1 MNDTVPPTIDIS
13 LLDRVHAPQKI
24 TLKGPASVSVL
35 LPSEPQP
42 LRSRLAIVPHPTTAP
57 TPYPLSPMQS
67 GMLYQALLDD
77 PTAPADG
84 YDLEQ
89 MHMVLQ
95 ETLDAVKFCRA
106 FTLIVQRHPILCS
119 AFSWDSVAR
128 PTQRPYPVETIPLTV
143 EDWSAAPQAEHD
155 ERLHALLV
163 RDRARGFDLR
173 QAPLMRLL
181 VLKLGGHDEVLWTFH
196 HILLDGRSF
205 PILLT
210 EVFDAYEALRNGR
223 PVALGPRP
231 RPYGDYIRWVSNVDV
246 EKSRPFFRTLLRG
259 KTTPTPLPC
268 AESAAR
274 PLPEKGHGE
283 ASLTVDGAVLNR
295 ARQAAK
301 RSESSLGTVVQ
312 AALGIV
318 LARFTGDDDVVFGA
332 LRACRRS
339 ALAGGAQDMVGLF
352 INTLPVRA
360 RADDTRSIAELLAD
374 LRMQSLAM
382 REHEHTSLTEIQGES
397 EIPRGLPLFE
407 TLLMFESQELNGML
421 VAAGGARFRSRHFK
435 VHEQPAVPLAI
446 NVYAGEQME
455 IRALFDRRRFR
466 PSVIERLLASLEKA
480 IDELGGDLSRPLG
493 DIDVLPASERR
504 RIVYEWNETARA
516 FPENACIHTLFE
528 ERALEQ
534 PDAVALEVGD
544 ESLTFASLEE
554 RANRLANFLRERGA
568 RPGLYVGICL
578 DRGFDL
584 VTAMLAVAKS
594 GAAYLP
600 LDPTYPQDRLQFMV
614 EDARALLIITEH
626 KYQDLFVSHA
636 YVALDGED
644 RLAIAQSAPERP
656 ERLAAPS
663 DVCYTIFTS
672 GSTGRPKGVVLTH
685 RAVVNTF
692 DWVSRTFRVS
702 RGDRLLFVTSPCFDL
717 SVYDTFGALGA
728 GATVVIATQAMLK
741 DPATLVSE
749 IIRRRITIWDSAP
762 AALARLV
769 PLFPAPL
776 RSTTLRLTM
785 LSGDWIPLTLPA
797 AVRNA
802 FPDCEV
808 MSLGGAT
815 EAAIWSNWFPIG
827 AVDSRWTS
835 IPYGRPI
842 QNARYHVLDRRLQ
855 PVPVG
860 VSGDLYIGGDC
871 LAQGYLNRPE
881 LTSERFISDPLSS
894 SSERLYK
901 TGDLARYFESG
912 DLEFLGRAD
921 FQVKIRGFRVE
932 LGEVEAALLAQ
943 PGVREAA
950 CMAHPDP
957 SGQRSLVAYLVAEK
971 GTRLDEDALRA
982 ALGRSLPDFMLPS
995 HFIFLDGMPVSSNGK
1010 LDRKALPNP
1019 TMRSNR
1025 VAFVAPKTPQ
1035 EIAMVQ
1041 IFEQVLE
1048 KKPLG
1053 IADDFFANGG
1063 HSLLAVT
1070 LMSKIKSELG
1080 LDLRLSLLLEYPTV
1094 ERLLA
1099 AIAQPSTDPK
1109 SCLIELRPGDDK
1121 RCLFLIH
1128 DGDGE
1133 TLLYR
1138 TLAGLMPGS
1147 IPVYGVAPFGRG
1159 RLPMVHAS
1167 VEAMASHYVR
1177 EIRGRQPEGPYFLGG
1192 LCAGGV
1198 IAYEVA
1204 HQLERAGEET
1214 FVGLVEAAP
1223 PNAKKRALRIT
1234 RQRWQRVA
1242 ELVPTV
1248 GHNATAVLTK
1258 LRDKLVNL
1266 ASYEMLY
1273 QTKRLRGRLLFELL
1287 RLGRFSDG
1295 QPWPEWLPSLT
1306 VREIYLSAA
1315 RHYKPH
1321 PSERMH
1327 AVVFSATEHGGD
1339 EPPFRDLLVDPDL
1352 GWRALLG
1359 DRVTIVDA
1367 PGGHSNILQQPHVA
1381 VVAPYFCAAFS
1392 DQGLPHS
1399 AQSDEAPA

>member
-1 MNDTVPPTIDIS
+1 MNDTVPPTIDVS
-13 LLDRVHAPQKI
+13 LLDGIRVPQKI
-24 TLKGPASVSVL
+24 TLKGPASVPVL
-35 LPSEPQP
+35 LPSESQ
-42 LRSRLAIVPHPTTAP
+42 SSKSHLAIVPPPTSDSP
-57 TPYPLSPMQS
+57 PYPLSPMQS

-77 PTAPADG
+77 PAAPANG

-89 MHMVLQ
+89 MHMVLD
-95 ETLDAVKFCRA
+95 ETLDADKFRRA
-106 FTLIVQRHPILCS
+106 FTLIVERHPILSS
-119 AFSWDSVAR
+119 AFSWDDVAQ
-128 PTQRPYPVETIPLTV
+128 PTQRPFPVETIPLTV
-143 EDWSAAPQAEHD
+143 EDWSTATPAERH
-155 ERLHALLV
+155 ERFQALLV
-163 RDRARGFDLR
+163 RDRAHGFDLR
-173 QAPLMRLL
+173 QPPLMRL
-181 VLKLGGHDEVLWTFH
+181 VILKCGDHDEVLWSFH

-210 EVFDAYEALRNGR
+210 EVFHAYEALREGR
-223 PVALGPRP
+223 PVALGPAP
-231 RPYGDYIRWVSNVDV
+231 RPYGDYARWVSSIDV

-283 ASLTVDGAVLNR
+283 ASRTVDGAVLDR

-339 ALAGGAQDMVGLF
+339 ALAGDAQAMVGLF

-360 RADDTRSIAELLAD
+360 RTDDARSIAELLAD
-374 LRMQSLAM
+374 LRTQSLAM
-382 REHEHTSLTEIQGES
+382 REYEHTSLTEIQGQS

-407 TLLMFESQELNGML
+407 TLLMFENQELNEML
-421 VAAGGARFRSRHFK
+421 VAAGGPRFRSRHFK

-446 NVYAGEQME
+446 NVYAGETME
-455 IRALFDRRRFR
+455 IRALYDRRRFR
-466 PSVIERLLASLEKA
+466 TSVIERLLASLEKT
-480 IDELGGDLSRPLG
+480 IDELGGDLARPLG
-493 DIDVLPASERR
+493 AIDVLPAAERQ
-504 RIVYEWNETARA
+504 RIVYAWNETTRA
-516 FPENACIHTLFE
+516 FPENACIHSLFE
-528 ERALEQ
+528 ERVREQ

-544 ESLTFASLEE
+544 ESLTFAALEE
-554 RANRLANFLRERGA
+554 RANRLANYLRQRGA

-614 EDARALLIITEH
+614 DDAHALLVLTER
-626 KYQDLFVSHA
+626 KYQDLFASHA
-636 YVALDGED
+636 HVAVDGED
-644 RLAIAQSAPERP
+644 RVAIAQSAPERP
-656 ERLAAPS
+656 ARVGAPS

-672 GSTGRPKGVVLTH
+672 GSTGKPKGVVLTH

-692 DWVSRTFRVS
+692 DWVSRTFRVG

-741 DPATLVSE
+741 DPTALVSE
-749 IIRRRITIWDSAP
+749 LVRKRITIWDSAP

-769 PLFPAPL
+769 PLFPAP
-776 RSTTLRLTM
+776 SQSPTLRLTM
-785 LSGDWIPLTLPA
+785 LSGDWIPLTLPD
-797 AVRNA
+797 AVRHA
-802 FPDCEV
+802 FPGCEV

-827 AVDSRWTS
+827 AIDPRWTS

-860 VSGDLYIGGDC
+860 VSGDLYIGGEC
-871 LAQGYLNRPE
+871 LAQGYLNRPG
-881 LTSERFISDPLSS
+881 LTRERFIPDPLSS
-894 SSERLYK
+894 AGGRLYK

-943 PGVREAA
+943 PGVREAS

-971 GTRLDEDALRA
+971 GTTLDEDSLRN

-995 HFIFLDGMPVSSNGK
+995 HFIFLDGMPVSANGK

-1041 IFEQVLE
+1041 IFEEVLE

-1070 LMSKIKSELG
+1070 LMSKIKSALG

-1094 ERLLA
+1094 EKLLS
-1099 AIAQPSTDPK
+1099 AIAQPSADPT
-1109 SCLIELRPGDDK
+1109 SCLLELRPGDDK

-1138 TLAGLMPGS
+1138 TLAGLIPRN
-1147 IPVYGVAPFGRG
+1147 IPVYGVKPLGRG

-1167 VEAMASHYVR
+1167 VEDMARYYLQ

-1204 HQLERAGEET
+1204 YQLERAGEDV

-1234 RQRWQRVA
+1234 RQRWRRVA
-1242 ELVPTV
+1242 ELVPTL
-1248 GHNATAVLTK
+1248 GRDARAVLGK
-1258 LRDKLVNL
+1258 LRDKLVNM
-1266 ASYEMLY
+1266 ATYESLH
-1273 QTKRLRGRLLFELL
+1273 QSKRLRGRLLFEVL
-1287 RLGRFSDG
+1287 RHGRFADG
-1295 QPWPEWLPSLT
+1295 QTWPEWLPPLT
-1306 VREIYLSAA
+1306 VREIYLAA
-1315 RHYKPH
+1315 VRHYQPR
-1321 PSERMH
+1321 PSQRVR

-1339 EPPFRDLLVDPDL
+1339 EPPFRELLVDPDL
-1352 GWRALLG
+1352 GWHALLG
-1359 DRVTIVDA
+1359 DRVTLVDA

-1381 VVAPYFCAAFS
+1381 TVAPYFSAAFS
-1392 DQGLPHS
+1392 GH
-1399 AQSDEAPA
+1399 

>member
-1 MNDTVPPTIDIS
+1 MNDTVPS
-13 LLDRVHAPQKI
+13 LEDSPLNNVAHAPKKV
-24 TLKGPASVSVL
+24 TLKGPANVSIR

-42 LRSRLAIVPHPTTAP
+42 RTPRLAIVSQGSPDRE
-57 TPYPLSPMQS
+57 PYPLSPMQA

-77 PTAPADG
+77 PAEPSHG
-84 YDLEQ
+84 YDIEQ
-89 MHMVLQ
+89 MHVVLQ
-95 ETLDAVKFCRA
+95 ETLDAEQFCRA
-106 FTLIVQRHPILCS
+106 FTLIVQRHPILSS
-119 AFSWDSVAR
+119 AFCWDSVDR
-128 PTQRPYPVETIPLTV
+128 PTQRPCPVDAVPLTV
-143 EDWSAAPQAEHD
+143 EDWSTATQS
-155 ERLHALLV
+155 ERATEFDAFLA
-163 RDRARGFDLR
+163 RDRARGIDLR
-173 QAPLMRLL
+173 VAPLMRLF
-181 VLKLGGHDEVLWTFH
+181 VLKMGDHDEVLWTFH

-205 PILLT
+205 PIVLT
-210 EVFDAYEALRNGR
+210 EVFEAYESLRDGR
-223 PVALGPRP
+223 PVALGPSP
-231 RPYGDYIRWVSNVDV
+231 RPYGDYIRWLSSVDS
-246 EKSRPFFRTLLRG
+246 EESRSFFRALLRG

-268 AESAAR
+268 AESATR

-283 ASLTVDGAVLNR
+283 ASLTIESAIFNR

-312 AALGIV
+312 AALGMV

-339 ALAGGAQDMVGLF
+339 ALGGQAQDMVGLF

-360 RADDTRSIAELLAD
+360 RTDDTRSVAELLAD
-374 LRMQSLAM
+374 LRTQSLAM
-382 REHEHTSLTEIQGES
+382 REHEHTSLTEIQGQS

-407 TLLMFESQELNGML
+407 TLLMFENQELNEML
-421 VAAGGARFRSRHFK
+421 VAAGGPRFRSRHFN

-446 NVYAGEQME
+446 NVYAGDRME
-455 IRALFDRRRFR
+455 IRAVFDRRRFR
-466 PSVIERLLASLEKA
+466 TTVIERFLASLENA
-480 IDELGGDLSRPLG
+480 IAELSGDLSRPLG
-493 DIDVLPASERR
+493 ALDVLPVEERR
-504 RIVYEWNETARA
+504 RILREWNETART
-516 FPENACIHTLFE
+516 FPADTCIHTSFE
-528 ERALEQ
+528 ERVSEQ
-534 PDAVALEVGD
+534 PDAIALEVD
-544 ESLTFASLEE
+544 NASLSFAALEE
-554 RANRLANFLRERGA
+554 RANRLANYLRGHGA
-568 RPGLYVGICL
+568 GPGLYVGICL

-600 LDPTYPQDRLQFMV
+600 LDPAYPQDRLQFMV
-614 EDARALLIITEH
+614 EDARAQSVITER
-626 KYQDLFVSHA
+626 KYQDLFASRLRLV
-636 YVALDGED
+636 VDGD
-644 RLAIAQSAPERP
+644 HRSAIAESAPERP
-656 ERLAAPS
+656 RRLSSPT
-663 DVCYTIFTS
+663 DICYAIFTS
-672 GSTGRPKGVVLTH
+672 GSTGKPKGVVLTH

-692 DWVSRTFRVS
+692 DWVSRTFRVG
-702 RGDRLLFVTSPCFDL
+702 RNDRLLFVTSPCFDL

-728 GATVVIATQAMLK
+728 GATVVIATQATLK
-741 DPATLVSE
+741 DPAALVSE
-749 IIRRRITIWDSAP
+749 IVRKRITIWDSAP
-762 AALARLV
+762 AALARLA
-769 PLFPAPL
+769 PLFPPPSSA
-776 RSTTLRLTM
+776 STLRLTM
-785 LSGDWIPLTLPA
+785 LSGDWIPLSLPD
-797 AVRNA
+797 AVRKA
-802 FPDCEV
+802 FPGCEV

-827 AVDSRWTS
+827 AIDPRWTS

-842 QNARYHVLDRRLQ
+842 QNSRYHVLDRRLQ

-860 VSGDLYIGGDC
+860 VAGDLYIGGDC

-881 LTSERFISDPLSS
+881 LTSERFIPDPFSS
-894 SSERLYK
+894 GERLYK

-943 PGVREAA
+943 PGVREVA

-957 SGQRSLVAYLVAEK
+957 SGQRSLVAYLVAEHGDK
-971 GTRLDEDALRA
+971 IDEDSLRA

-995 HFIFLDGMPVSSNGK
+995 HFIFLDSMPVSANGK

-1025 VAFVAPKTPQ
+1025 VAFVAAKTPQ
-1035 EIAMVQ
+1035 EMAMVR

-1053 IADDFFANGG
+1053 VTDDFFANGG

-1070 LMSKIKSELG
+1070 LMSKIKSGLG

-1094 ERLLA
+1094 EKLLA
-1099 AIAQPSTDPK
+1099 AITQPSSAPK
-1109 SCLIELRPGDDK
+1109 SCLIELRPGNDQ
-1121 RCLFLIH
+1121 RCLFMIH

-1138 TLAGLMPGS
+1138 TLAGLIPPN
-1147 IPVYGVAPFGRG
+1147 IPVYGVAPLGRG

-1167 VEAMASHYVR
+1167 VEAMASHYIR
-1177 EIRGRQPEGPYFLGG
+1177 EIRGRQPKGPYFLGG

-1198 IAYEVA
+1198 IAYEIA
-1204 HQLERAGEET
+1204 RQLEGAGEET

-1248 GHNATAVLTK
+1248 GHNAKAVLSK
-1258 LRDKLVNL
+1258 LRNKLVNL
-1266 ASYEMLY
+1266 ASYEVLY
-1273 QTKRLRGRLLFELL
+1273 QGQRVRGRLLFEVL
-1287 RLGRFSDG
+1287 RRGRFSEG
-1295 QPWPEWLPSLT
+1295 QPWPKWLPSLT

-1315 RHYKPH
+1315 ANYRPQ
-1321 PSERMH
+1321 PSERVR
-1327 AVVFSATEHGGD
+1327 AVVFRATEHGGD

-1359 DRVTIVDA
+1359 DKVTIVDA
-1367 PGGHSNILQQPHVA
+1367 PGGHSNILQQPHVTA
-1381 VVAPYFCAAFS
+1381 IAPYFAAVFS
-1392 DQGLPHS
+1392 GH
-1399 AQSDEAPA
+1399 